1 MSKYKVKV
9 KDGEKEF
16 EEEIEIDIK
25 EQTETYRIPKTNSG
39 NAGEV
44 DVVYDFKKVKYFGQG
59 KVGVKFNDL
68 DWKFSQLDFNY
79 SHNCL
84 RTLSLSQISV
94 YIGVV
99 IWLYTCWFYSLFFP

>member
-39 NAGEV
+39 NAGKV
-44 DVVYDFKKVKYFGQG
+44 DVVYDFKKVKYFGQV
-59 KVGVKFNDL
+59 KVSVKF
-68 DWKFSQLDFNY
+68 Q
-79 SHNCL
+79 
-84 RTLSLSQISV
+84 
-94 YIGVV
+94 
-99 IWLYTCWFYSLFFP
+99 